1 MSKPET
7 MMIDEVKYIRADS
20 LPENKNL
27 SSDVRI
33 VILQRGWVAI
43 GRFSQS
49 GSNCELKQASII
61 RKWGTEKG
69 LGQLISG
76 PLPNT
81 VLDPAGNIRFHE
93 LAIVTTMD
101 CEANKWL
108 QHLK

>member
-27 SSDVRI
+27 SSDIRI
-33 VILQRGWVAI
+33 VILQRGWVAV
-43 GRFSQS
+43 GRFSKN
-49 GSNCELKQASII
+49 GSDCKLEKSSVI

-76 PLPNT
+76 PLTNT
-81 VLDPAGNIRFHE
+81 VLDPCGNLQFHE
-93 LAIVTTMD
+93 LAIVATMD
-101 CEANKWL
+101 CEVGKWA